1 MLERLLNTP
10 EDPVLTIVRVVLGV
24 VMFAHGA
31 QKMLGWFG
39 GYGFHGTMGF
49 FHEQLRIPSALAF
62 LAIIAEFF
70 GSIGLILGL
79 FTRVAALGIAIVML
93 AAIFTVHLRVGFFS
107 NWFVIRRVKASS
119 IICSPSRSVSSCS
132 PEARVHSRWTT
143 CSTSESGP
151 ERRGNRSA
159 FSRRWCA
166 AELIHPPASPDE
178 KQDQDQVRVHR
189 CRYADLYLRNHRIS
203 QIEK

>member
-10 EDPVLTIVRVVLGV
+10 EDPVLTIVRVVLGI

-39 GYGFHGTMGF
+39 GYGCHGTMGF

-62 LAIIAEFF
+62 LAIMAEFF

-93 AAIFTVHLRVGFFS
+93 AAVFMVHLRVGFFS
-107 NWFVIRRVKASS
+107 NWFGNQKGEGFEYHLLAIALCVVLLARGAGAFSLDHMLYQQVRSREARQS
-119 IICSPSRSVSSCS
+119 IGVQSPLVSSR
-132 PEARVHSRWTT
+132 A
-143 CSTSESGP
+143 
-151 ERRGNRSA
+151 NR
-159 FSRRWCA
+159 
-166 AELIHPPASPDE
+166 PDG
-178 KQDQDQVRVHR
+178 QRQ
-189 CRYADLYLRNHRIS
+189 
-203 QIEK
+203 